1 MTTPAPVA
9 KPLKKPMSILIT
21 GPTLPTAA
29 SASLPTKFPTTTLS
43 TVLYSCWQRLPKKTG
58 TAKLTMRFQ
67 MEPVVISV
75 LRLMAATPHR
85 LLM

>member
-1 MTTPAPVA
+1 MASEVCTASRVSLWSPAPRYWEMTTPAPVA

-43 TVLYSCWQRLPKKTG
+43 TVLYSC
-58 TAKLTMRFQ
+58 
-67 MEPVVISV
+67 
-75 LRLMAATPHR
+75 
-85 LLM
+85 

>member
-1 MTTPAPVA
+1 M
-9 KPLKKPMSILIT
+9 
-21 GPTLPTAA
+21 
-29 SASLPTKFPTTTLS
+29 TLS

>member
-1 MTTPAPVA
+1 MPAPMNR
-9 KPLKKPMSILIT
+9 PIKKPVIIKMR
-21 GPTLPTAA
+21 LPLLATAA
-29 SASLPTKFPTTTLS
+29 SACLPTNLPTMTLS